1 MDIGTRGAKK
11 CSHMATLFK
20 ISINSRKTWRKSSN
34 QSNTTWLTRPF
45 PFYRTYFL
53 CIIYD
58 EFVSDIHQRFKLV
71 RNSASPSSK
80 EISSSHDELSLS
92 PTLSQS
98 TTSISP
104 IVYESFTISPS
115 DVTWSDSYT
124 GTVHGSASP
133 SSKEP
138 SFSPY
143 GLLSSPPTILHT
155 IPSEDPDFLRS
166 IPFSD
171 LIITIS
177 FSTTHRILML
187 DDIKDEP
194 LLI

>member
-1 MDIGTRGAKK
+1 MKK
-11 CSHMATLFK
+11 IIKPVQHHLTHQT
-20 ISINSRKTWRKSSN
+20 ISLLPYLLLMHHLWWVC
-34 QSNTTWLTRPF
+34 QWYPPAL
-45 PFYRTYFL
+45 
-53 CIIYD
+53 
-58 EFVSDIHQRFKLV
+58 QLV

-80 EISSSHDELSLS
+80 EISSSLDELSLS

-98 TTSISP
+98 TPSISP